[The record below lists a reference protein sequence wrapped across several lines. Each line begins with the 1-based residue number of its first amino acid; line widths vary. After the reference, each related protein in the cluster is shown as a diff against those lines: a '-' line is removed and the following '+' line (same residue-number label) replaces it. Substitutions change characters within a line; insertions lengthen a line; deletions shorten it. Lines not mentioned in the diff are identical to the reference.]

1 MTEFPVMRMNGASN
15 EFYLIDVRDIAIDDY
30 AQLARRLCGDGAS
43 DPADG
48 LLLVL
53 PSKRSDARMRMF
65 NPDGSEAEMCGNGVR
80 CVARYLSEHDGFESA
95 TIETLAG
102 PIAVTVLEKAPVFEV
117 RVLMGEP
124 HVEDARELTIGGV
137 TYPYIAV
144 DIGNPHVVIFT
155 DDVAAIDLANAG
167 PAISTHPVF
176 PNGTN
181 VHFVEIV
188 DAHAIRVRHWERGA
202 GATAACGTGGVAS
215 AAAAIR
221 AHQVASPVDV
231 RVPGGDLVVE
241 WTPGEGAYMTGNAVR
256 EYERVERDGD

>member
-1 MTEFPVMRMNGASN
+1 MSEFPVTRMNGASN
-15 EFYLIDVRDIAIDDY
+15 EFYLVDARDRTIADY
-30 AQLARRLCGDGAS
+30 AELARRLCGDGAS

-48 LLLVL
+48 LLLIL

-102 PIAVTVLEKAPVFEV
+102 PIAVTVLEKTPVFEV

-124 HVEDARELTIGGV
+124 HVEAARELTIEGTV
-137 TYPYIAV
+137 YPYISV
-144 DIGNPHVVIFT
+144 DVGNPHVVIFT
-155 DDVAAIDLANAG
+155 GDVAAVDLEAAG
-167 PAISTHPVF
+167 PAISTHPAF

-181 VHFVEIV
+181 VHFVQVLAPHE
-188 DAHAIRVRHWERGA
+188 IRVRHWERGA
-202 GATAACGTGGVAS
+202 GATAACGTGAVAS
-215 AAAAIR
+215 AAAAMS

-231 RVPGGDLVVE
+231 RVPGGDLVIE
-241 WTPGEGAYMTGNAVR
+241 WIPGDGAYMTGNAVR
-256 EYERVERDGD
+256 EYERVERDGN